1 MPTVRSSPRARS
13 RAARADRPLT
23 RRGASATWA
32 PTVITGSSALSVS
45 WKIMASWCRR
55 RSVELRSPRE
65 VTSSPATWTVPA
77 CTLAVRGSRPMIA
90 RSVMLLPLPD
100 SPTMPSE
107 PPAGRLSDTPST
119 ARNLR
124 WCRRTSTVRSLT
136 SSSGLTAP
144 PAAGLTAPPAAG
156 LIAPPAAGS
165 AARSLGPLQ
174 VGESVAEQREADA
187 GDDDRDAR
195 DDGQPRVHGDEG
207 LAVADHRA
215 PVRRGRLDAEA
226 QVTKGDDGQDDQHDV
241 RHYVHDGLADGV
253 GQDVPEQHPR
263 PAQAAAF

>member
-13 RAARADRPLT
+13 RAARADRQPT
-23 RRGASATWA
+23 RRCASATWA

-119 ARNLR
+119 ARNVR
-124 WCRRTSTVRSLT
+124 WGRRTSTVRSLT
-136 SSSGLTAP
+136 SSSGLT
-144 PAAGLTAPPAAG
+144 
-156 LIAPPAAGS
+156 APPAAGS

-195 DDGQPRVHGDEG
+195 DDGQARGHGDGG
-207 LAVADHRA
+207 LAGADQRA

-226 QVTKGDDGQDDQHDV
+226 QVTKGDDGQDDQHEV
-241 RHYVHDGLADGV
+241 RPHVHS
-253 GQDVPEQHPR
+253 
-263 PAQAAAF
+263 